1 MQYISN
7 SNLTAYFCLHRLLSP
22 RLFQTIRSV
31 RLRWAYEE
39 TWKMSHFLDGDPP
52 YNASSWSQMWS
63 EISKMEGL
71 EYLRID
77 MVIWA
82 PCVDA
87 AYEHVLLTPLSVAGV
102 QELREFEVYA
112 SWYQD
117 EYPQAENEGK
127 TWPFKITRGM
137 GYHKNETWSS

>member
-1 MQYISN
+1 
-7 SNLTAYFCLHRLLSP
+7 
-22 RLFQTIRSV
+22 
-31 RLRWAYEE
+31 
-39 TWKMSHFLDGDPP
+39 
-52 YNASSWSQMWS
+52 
-63 EISKMEGL
+63 MEGL

-117 EYPQAENEGK
+117 EHPQAENKGK
-127 TWPFKITRGM
+127 AWPFKITRGM
-137 GYHKNETWSS
+137 EYHKNETWSS

>member
-1 MQYISN
+1 
-7 SNLTAYFCLHRLLSP
+7 
-22 RLFQTIRSV
+22 
-31 RLRWAYEE
+31 
-39 TWKMSHFLDGDPP
+39 MSHFLDGDPP

-117 EYPQAENEGK
+117 EYLQAKNSGK